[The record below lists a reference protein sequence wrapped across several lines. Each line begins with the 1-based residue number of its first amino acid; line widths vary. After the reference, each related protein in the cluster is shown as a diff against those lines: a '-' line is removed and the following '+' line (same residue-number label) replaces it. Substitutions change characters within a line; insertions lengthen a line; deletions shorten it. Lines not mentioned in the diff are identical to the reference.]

1 MTDEIDIWRSAH
13 GVIQRHGNLAEVIA
27 VMRIEAMTKRGDHKG
42 EAVWKRVLQAIKDLR
57 RIARR
62 TTQSLQ

>member
-27 VMRIEAMTKRGDHKG
+27 VMRIEAMTKRGDQEG
-42 EAVWKRVLQAIKDLR
+42 EAVWKRILQAIKDLR
-57 RIARR
+57 RTARK
-62 TTQSLQ
+62 TNDSLQ